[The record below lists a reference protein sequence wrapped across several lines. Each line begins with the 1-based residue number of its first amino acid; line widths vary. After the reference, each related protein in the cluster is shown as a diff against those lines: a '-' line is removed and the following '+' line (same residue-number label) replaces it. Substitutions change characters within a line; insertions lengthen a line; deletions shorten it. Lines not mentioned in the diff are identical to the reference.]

1 MAVFLSWVNIV
12 ETHEKAEKGRKRSGS
27 SNSVE
32 GLRSQRA
39 VDLTQQAVRSG
50 AAEVQRQRRL

>member
-12 ETHEKAEKGRKRSGS
+12 ETHEKAEKGRKRPGS